1 MKYKLNELRSPCVGH
16 CGLNNENVCVGCG
29 RTTKDIR
36 NWIGASDEE
45 KKQIISESR
54 ERLRVQKLR
63 DDNLYND

>member
-1 MKYKLNELRSPCVGH
+1 MGH